1 MEEMC
6 LFSILFL
13 FSLSVVLF
21 CFCLFGLL
29 DMRVNNSKLTE
40 GALPGYPN
48 TLEIFTGQP
57 ETRFLILANLR
68 NLPKFLKFNLKFKKM
83 HI

>member
-1 MEEMC
+1 MEEKC

-13 FSLSVVLF
+13 FGLSVVLF
-21 CFCLFGLL
+21 VWFGLL

-40 GALPGYPN
+40 GALPGHPN

-57 ETRFLILANLR
+57 ETRFLVSANLS
-68 NLPKFLKFNLKFKKM
+68 LKKYISK
-83 HI
+83 